1 MKKRELILDF
11 TSLLDV
17 MLILLFIVIANMNQ
31 VSLAA
36 GDELNA
42 KLAQAD
48 TQIQQLSG
56 EREQLLAELNAQ
68 QVNREEYEAA
78 MAELQQLQQRYE
90 TLQDEYDHLKITTN
104 YDEDDLS
111 VYQAAIE
118 KITHVVLMCDTSQN
132 PDTGNAEVNVN
143 IYLDGEKD
151 GRQSHVGSVRIVHD
165 LSLSAAERERLIAD
179 QVVDMTKA
187 LSGAMRDD
195 SGKMAWFSIQYHYD
209 DKNFANSDLEI
220 IYKALDNLEHS
231 FGISCYGEEMKI
243 Y

>member
-48 TQIQQLSG
+48 VQIQQLG
-56 EREQLLAELNAQ
+56 DERERLLAELEGLQINQ
-68 QVNREEYEAA
+68 QEYEAVVS
-78 MAELQQLQQRYE
+78 ELQQMEQSYAA
-90 TLQDEYDHLKITTN
+90 LQDEYDHLKITTN
-104 YDEDDLS
+104 YDEDDIS

-118 KITHVVLMCDTSQN
+118 RITRAVLMCDTSRN
-132 PDTGNAEVNVN
+132 PDTGNTEVKID
-143 IYLDGEKD
+143 IYLDGEGD
-151 GRQSHVGSVRIVHD
+151 GRQSHMGSVVIVHD
-165 LSLSAAERERLIAD
+165 FSLSAQDRERLIAD

-187 LSGAMRDD
+187 LSEVLRDD
-195 SGKMAWFSIQYHYD
+195 NNKMAWFSIQYHYD
-209 DKNFANSDLEI
+209 DKKFANSDLEI